1 MDWLIEFV
9 LCAFGPS
16 FLIPVTLTGPVLV
29 LAMAALQVPV
39 LLLSMPIFSGSGLIG
54 FRNYPGKENGIPSKQ
69 AVSGDVEKRE

>member
-16 FLIPVTLTGPVLV
+16 FLIPVAPIGPVLV

-39 LLLSMPIFSGSGLIG
+39 LLLGMSIFSELGLIG
-54 FRNYPGKENGIPSKQ
+54 FRNYPGKENRIPSK
-69 AVSGDVEKRE
+69 

>member
-39 LLLSMPIFSGSGLIG
+39 LLLSMPIFSG
-54 FRNYPGKENGIPSKQ
+54 
-69 AVSGDVEKRE
+69 